1 MGDTDDQNELSM
13 GLLVNKRQSMH
24 DRCETESSHKNNIAS
39 KSNDDLNE
47 AGNNVKRQ
55 KRKKAGVSEKASDEE
70 FK

>member
-1 MGDTDDQNELSM
+1 M
-13 GLLVNKRQSMH
+13 GLLGNKRQSMH
-24 DRCETESSHKNNIAS
+24 DRCETESSHQKNNNTS

-55 KRKKAGVSEKASDEE
+55 KRKKTGISEKASDEE

>member
-1 MGDTDDQNELSM
+1 
-13 GLLVNKRQSMH
+13 MH

-55 KRKKAGVSEKASDEE
+55 NRKKAGVSEKASDEE